1 MTQSRRLIG
10 LDPGLRNLGWGVI
23 DVSRGKLI
31 HVANGTIS
39 SNAKDDLA
47 DRLVQLMR
55 GLEEVFETHQ
65 PEQAAV
71 ENSFVNKDGVATLKL
86 GQARAVCL
94 LVPARKGMKVSE
106 YAPNFVKRSI
116 TGAGH
121 ADKHQINAMVKT
133 LLPLAKPDSE
143 HAADAL
149 AIAITH
155 AHAGDLEGRLND
167 KMNDKINDGH
177 NGMASQARLKV
188 KS

>member
-23 DVSRGKLI
+23 DVVRGKLT
-31 HVANGTIS
+31 HVANGTVS

-55 GLEEVFETHQ
+55 GLEDVIEIHH
-65 PEQAAV
+65 PHQAAV

-94 LVPARKGMKVSE
+94 LVPARKGMKVFE
-106 YAPNFVKRSI
+106 YAPNFIKRSI

-133 LLPLAKPDSE
+133 LLPKAKPESE

-155 AHAGDLEGRLND
+155 AHAGDLDERITDN
-167 KMNDKINDGH
+167 MVT
-177 NGMASQARLKV
+177 QATPLKV

>member
-23 DVSRGKLI
+23 DVSRGKLVHI
-31 HVANGTIS
+31 ANGTIS
-39 SNAKDDLA
+39 SNAKDSLA
-47 DRLVQLMR
+47 DRLVQLML
-55 GLEEVFETHQ
+55 GLEEVVDTHQ
-65 PEQAAV
+65 PNQAAV
-71 ENSFVNKDGVATLKL
+71 ENSFVNKDGAATLKL

-94 LVPARKGMKVSE
+94 IVPARKGLKVFE
-106 YAPNFVKRSI
+106 YAPNFIKRSV

-133 LLPLAKPDSE
+133 LLPQAKPESE

-155 AHAGDLEGRLND
+155 AHAGDLDERLSN
-167 KMNDKINDGH
+167 
-177 NGMASQARLKV
+177 QAERLKV

>member
-23 DVSRGKLI
+23 DVVRGKLT

-39 SNAKDDLA
+39 SNDKDDLA

-55 GLEEVFETHQ
+55 GLEDVIETHH
-65 PEQAAV
+65 PHQAAV

-94 LVPARKGMKVSE
+94 IVPARKGIKVFE
-106 YAPNFVKRSI
+106 YAPNFIKRSI

-121 ADKHQINAMVKT
+121 ADKYQINTMVKT
-133 LLPLAKPDSE
+133 LLPQAKPESE

-155 AHAGDLEGRLND
+155 AHAGDLDERICDNLVT
-167 KMNDKINDGH
+167 
-177 NGMASQARLKV
+177 QARPLKV

>member
-23 DVSRGKLI
+23 DVVRGKLI

-55 GLEEVFETHQ
+55 GLEHVVETHH
-65 PEQAAV
+65 PHQAAV

-86 GQARAVCL
+86 LQESAVFL
-94 LVPARKGMKVSE
+94 LVTARKGMKVFE
-106 YAPNFVKRSI
+106 YAPNFIKRSI

-133 LLPLAKPDSE
+133 LLPQAKPESE

-155 AHAGDLEGRLND
+155 AHAGDLDERIIDNLVT
-167 KMNDKINDGH
+167 
-177 NGMASQARLKV
+177 QTTPLKV
-188 KS
+188 ES

>member
-23 DVSRGKLI
+23 DVSRGKLVHI
-31 HVANGTIS
+31 ANGTIS
-39 SNAKDDLA
+39 SNAKDSLA
-47 DRLVQLMR
+47 DRLVQLML
-55 GLEEVFETHQ
+55 GLEDVVDTHQ
-65 PEQAAV
+65 PNQAAV
-71 ENSFVNKDGVATLKL
+71 ENSFVNKDGAATLKL

-94 LVPARKGMKVSE
+94 IVPARKGLKVFE
-106 YAPNFVKRSI
+106 YAPNFIKRSV
-116 TGAGH
+116 TGVGH

-133 LLPLAKPDSE
+133 LLPQAKPESE

-155 AHAGDLEGRLND
+155 AHAGDLDERLSN
-167 KMNDKINDGH
+167 
-177 NGMASQARLKV
+177 QAERLKV

>member
-23 DVSRGKLI
+23 DVVRGKLI

-55 GLEEVFETHQ
+55 GLEHVVETHH
-65 PEQAAV
+65 PHQAAV

-94 LVPARKGMKVSE
+94 LVPARKGMKVFE
-106 YAPNFVKRSI
+106 YAPNFIKRSI

-133 LLPLAKPDSE
+133 LLPQAKPESE
-143 HAADAL
+143 HSADAL

-155 AHAGDLEGRLND
+155 AHAGNLDERVSDNLVTR
-167 KMNDKINDGH
+167 
-177 NGMASQARLKV
+177 ATPLKV

>member
-1 MTQSRRLIG
+1 MAQSRRLIG

-23 DVSRGKLI
+23 DVIRRKSI

-55 GLEEVFETHQ
+55 GLEDVVETHQ
-65 PEQAAV
+65 PHQAAV

-94 LVPARKGMKVSE
+94 LVPARKGIKVFE
-106 YAPNFVKRSI
+106 YAPNFIKRSI
-116 TGAGH
+116 TGVGH

-133 LLPLAKPDSE
+133 LLPQAKPESE
-143 HAADAL
+143 HSADAL

-155 AHAGDLEGRLND
+155 AHTCDVDERIGDNLVTR
-167 KMNDKINDGH
+167 
-177 NGMASQARLKV
+177 ATPLKV

>member
-71 ENSFVNKDGVATLKL
+71 ENSFVNRDGVATLKL

-94 LVPARKGMKVSE
+94 LVPARKGMKVFE

-133 LLPLAKPDSE
+133 LLPQAKPDSE

-149 AIAITH
+149 AVAITH

-167 KMNDKINDGH
+167 GQT
-177 NGMASQARLKV
+177 NGMAPQARLKV

>member
-23 DVSRGKLI
+23 DVSRGKLVHI
-31 HVANGTIS
+31 ANGTIS
-39 SNAKDDLA
+39 SNAKDSLA
-47 DRLVQLMR
+47 DRLVQLML
-55 GLEEVFETHQ
+55 GLEDVVDTHQ
-65 PEQAAV
+65 PNQAAV
-71 ENSFVNKDGVATLKL
+71 ENSFVNKDGAATLKL

-94 LVPARKGMKVSE
+94 IVPARKGLKVFE
-106 YAPNFVKRSI
+106 YAPNFIKRSV

-133 LLPLAKPDSE
+133 LLPQAKPESE

-155 AHAGDLEGRLND
+155 AHAGDLDERLSN
-167 KMNDKINDGH
+167 
-177 NGMASQARLKV
+177 QAERLKV